1 MEQVVGKFSVAIPS
15 ECKEKRHS
23 MAEKRLSGQRSAVVN
38 AGSNYRTSLSH
49 DGDVLSS
56 KRGF

>member
-1 MEQVVGKFSVAIPS
+1 MMFSVAIPS

-23 MAEKRLSGQRSAVVN
+23 MAGKRLSGQRSAVVN